1 MVTDRLLA
9 LSGSVFLFCCSGG
22 AESYAPPPSQSAPS
36 LAAAQP
42 GAAAHAPRPASA
54 TPGEGVL
61 ELVAATDVTSYLG
74 SLHATVESADGRVVG
89 GADEEVAVPASA
101 TARGLSLVLPAGDD
115 YTVSLTAATADA
127 QPTTCRASVAGLR
140 VEAGAT
146 ARAQI
151 FSWDCGDV
159 TGYVPSAR
167 EGDCTWLADW
177 SFVTRTS
184 AALGD
189 LITVSAA
196 GHDLDGNLPDFTW
209 SAASPDRGS
218 FTKPAAAQ
226 TSFRCQ
232 AADEKLALTV
242 ALSAAGCEQRVTQ
255 TVSCL

>member
-1 MVTDRLLA
+1 MVTNRLLA
-9 LSGSVFLFCCSGG
+9 LSGTAFLLGCSGG
-22 AESYAPPPSQSAPS
+22 GESHAPAPSQSVPS

-42 GAAAHAPRPASA
+42 GDTAAKAPWLRSA
-54 TPGEGVL
+54 TQGEGVL

-74 SLHATVESADGRVVG
+74 SLHAVVENADGRVVG
-89 GADEEVAVPASA
+89 GADEEIATPASA
-101 TARGLSLVLPAGDD
+101 AARGLSLVLPAGDD

-127 QPTTCRASVAGLR
+127 QPTTCRALVAGLR

-151 FSWDCGDV
+151 FSWNCGDV

-167 EGDCTWLADW
+167 DGDCLWLADW

-189 LITVSAA
+189 LITVAAA
-196 GHDLDGNLPDFTW
+196 GHDLGGRVPAFRW
-209 SAASPDRGS
+209 STASDRGS
-218 FTKPAAAQ
+218 FENPTVAR

-232 AADEKLALTV
+232 VADEKLALTV

>member
-1 MVTDRLLA
+1 
-9 LSGSVFLFCCSGG
+9 
-22 AESYAPPPSQSAPS
+22 
-36 LAAAQP
+36 
-42 GAAAHAPRPASA
+42 
-54 TPGEGVL
+54 VL

-74 SLHATVESADGRVVG
+74 SLHAIVESADGRVVG
-89 GADEEVAVPASA
+89 GADEEVAAPASA
-101 TARGLSLVLPAGDD
+101 TARGLSLVLPAGDG
-115 YTVSLTAATADA
+115 YTVRLTAATADA

-151 FSWDCGDV
+151 FSWDCGAV

-167 EGDCTWLADW
+167 DGDCPWLADW

-189 LITVSAA
+189 LIAVGVA
-196 GHDLDGNLPDFTW
+196 GHDLDGNLPVFTW
-209 SAASPDRGS
+209 STPSTAGGFDDS
-218 FTKPAAAQ
+218 TAAQ

-232 AADEKLALTV
+232 AADDKLALTV